1 MTAGPVT
8 IDSTTVA
15 VVLMRKAL
23 LLKKVGRLDESLAV
37 CDEVFDRF
45 SAHKEDPVRIIM
57 GATAFLSGAILWG
70 LGRRA
75 AAADAFEQASEFM
88 TATALRE
95 LEPVTS
101 LVHGLALL
109 SEGRAQEALAVL
121 DDVIARYNIVAEP
134 QLAGIIASAV
144 LLKATILE
152 EMDLV
157 LEEKDVLLLIESV
170 ANQEDLRPGAIHFI
184 TRYAAIVSPARTL
197 ELIRESRT
205 EDLLLP
211 LVVALQQE
219 LGDTPLVAKEV
230 EDVAADIRRE
240 LSRMRAEPE

>member
-1 MTAGPVT
+1 M
-8 IDSTTVA
+8 
-15 VVLMRKAL
+15 
-23 LLKKVGRLDESLAV
+23 SLA
-37 CDEVFDRF
+37 R
-45 SAHKEDPVRIIM
+45 
-57 GATAFLSGAILWG
+57 
-70 LGRRA
+70 
-75 AAADAFEQASEFM
+75 
-88 TATALRE
+88 
-95 LEPVTS
+95 
-101 LVHGLALL
+101 GLALL
-109 SEGRAQEALAVL
+109 LEGREQEALAVL
-121 DDVIARYNIVAEP
+121 DDITARYNMVDEP
-134 QLAGIIASAV
+134 QLAGIMASAV

-170 ANQEDLRPGAIHFI
+170 ANQEEIRRGAIYSI
-184 TRYAAIVSPARTL
+184 TRYAARVSPARTL

-230 EDVAADIRRE
+230 EEVAADIRRE